1 MSEVVLEATANA
13 SAVADAVIDV
23 LKGDLSLGLTHVY
36 GDIPDRI
43 QFGTPCAAVT
53 TGPTTMGGGDQAG
66 YPTLNYWTNHQF
78 EIIVMVFYARVDN
91 SRDEGRKEADIFAEK
106 VRDSLHKNKQLNGLV
121 YQGWVT
127 RIDPGTI
134 GRGGGRFR
142 AHRLTVRY
150 DSKTLI

>member
-1 MSEVVLEATANA
+1 MTVESLATANA
-13 SAVADAVIDV
+13 SEVARAVIDI
-23 LKGDLSLGLTHVY
+23 LRADLSLGLKVVL

-43 QFGTPCAAVT
+43 TEVPCAAVT
-53 TGPTTMGGGDQAG
+53 TGPTTLGGGENAG
-66 YPTLNYWTNHQF
+66 WPTLNYWTNHNF
-78 EIIVMVFYARVDN
+78 EIYVMVFHVRVDTTREDTREN
-91 SRDEGRKEADIFAEK
+91 ADRFAEA
-106 VRDSLHKNKQLNGLV
+106 VRDSLHQNKTLNGIV

-127 RIDPGTI
+127 RIDPGTM

>member
-1 MSEVVLEATANA
+1 MSLYTAEPTANISEVAE
-13 SAVADAVIDV
+13 AVIDI
-23 LKGDLSLGLTHVY
+23 LKGDLSLGLSHVY

-43 QFGTPCAAVT
+43 TFPTPCAAVT
-53 TGPTTMGGGDQAG
+53 TGPTTMGGGQNAG
-66 YPTLNYWTNHQF
+66 YPTLNYWTNHNF
-78 EIIVMVFYARVDN
+78 EIYVIVFYARVDN
-91 SRDEGRKEADIFAEK
+91 QREDTRKEADKYSEK
-106 VRDSLHKNKQLNGLV
+106 VRDSLHKNKNLNGLV

-127 RIDPGTI
+127 RIDPGTM

>member
-1 MSEVVLEATANA
+1 VTVVATADASVVAQAVQDILEA
-13 SAVADAVIDV
+13 
-23 LKGDLSLGLTHVY
+23 DLSLGLKHVY

-43 QFGTPCAAVT
+43 TFGTPCVAVT
-53 TGPTTMGGGDQAG
+53 TGPTSIGGGDNAG
-66 YPTLNYWTNHQF
+66 YPTLNYWTNHSF
-78 EIIVMVFYARVDN
+78 EIYVVVFHARVDTT
-91 SRDEGRKEADIFAEK
+91 REDTRKEADKFAEK
-106 VRDSLHKNKQLNGLV
+106 VRDSIHQNKTLNGLV